1 MYEKVFG
8 GSPCMRRITL
18 YDKDHPLW
26 QGSPSMTRITQYDMD
41 HPVWQGSPRMTRI
54 TLHHTDHRVQKHVGL
69 LLVRLG
75 SLGTLLNIMDNQII
89 IICIISPPTSALTRF
104 LGRTYEHTR
113 HDVHYFDNRKSCL
126 SYTSFQVFRGKELT
140 ENKVKTIIW
149 CGHYMCTFEC
159 TKESI

>member
-1 MYEKVFG
+1 
-8 GSPCMRRITL
+8 MRRITL
-18 YDKDHPLW
+18 Y
-26 QGSPSMTRITQYDMD
+26 GMD
-41 HPVWQGSPRMTRI
+41 HPVWQGSPSMTRI

-126 SYTSFQVFRGKELT
+126 SYTSFQVFRGKKLT
-140 ENKVKTIIW
+140 ENKVKTIIL
-149 CGHYMCTFEC
+149 CGHYNMCTLEC
-159 TKESI
+159 TKESK